1 MLDISV
7 IIPSFKPQSYLYE
20 CLESLK
26 SQTFDHN
33 HFEIIIIL
41 NGCKEPYYSDIQNYI
56 KHSLPDMNIN
66 FIQTDI
72 PGVSNARNIGLDN
85 AKGEYICFV
94 DDDDI
99 VSPNYLSDL
108 LENADEDSIVI
119 SNIYSFIH
127 NINEKRKNFFVC
139 NKLSNKERYAHASL
153 FSNRSFLAFP
163 VAKIIHKS
171 IIENRRFNCKFKNGE
186 DALFMTSISDKIKDF
201 RFTNNTAIYY
211 VRERVGS
218 ASRRK
223 FNFLLLTKDTLLLL
237 LAYFSIYF
245 SKPLSYNLPLF
256 LSRIPG
262 VIKGAIQLYK
272 SGRKL

>member
-1 MLDISV
+1 MR
-7 IIPSFKPQSYLYE
+7 IIFILR
-20 CLESLK
+20 
-26 SQTFDHN
+26 
-33 HFEIIIIL
+33 EIFQ
-41 NGCKEPYYSDIQNYI
+41 EY
-56 KHSLPDMNIN
+56 
-66 FIQTDI
+66 
-72 PGVSNARNIGLDN
+72 VNARNIGLDT
-85 AKGEYICFV
+85 KGEYICFV

-108 LENADEDSIVI
+108 LENADEQLIVI
-119 SNIYSFIH
+119 SNIYSFIY

-139 NKLSNKERYAHASL
+139 NKLSNKEDMLTYL
-153 FSNRSFLAFP
+153 YLPIGFFSPFP

-186 DALFMTSISDKIKDF
+186 KDALFMTSISDKIKDF
-201 RFTNNTAIYY
+201 CFTNNTAIYY
-211 VRERVGS
+211 VRERVGF
-218 ASRRK
+218 ASEVS

-262 VIKGAIQLYK
+262 
-272 SGRKL
+272 